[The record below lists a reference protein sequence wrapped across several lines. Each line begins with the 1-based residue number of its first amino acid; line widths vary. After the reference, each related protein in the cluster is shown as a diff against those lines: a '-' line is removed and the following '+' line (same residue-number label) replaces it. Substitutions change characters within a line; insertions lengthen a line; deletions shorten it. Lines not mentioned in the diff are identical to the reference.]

1 MPRKLLKGNSLADVN
16 PQLAEKWHPTKNGDL
31 SPFDVTTGSNKKV
44 WWKCKKGDDHEW
56 EASIK
61 NRSKGQG
68 CSVCRGFTIVPSNSF
83 AKLNPELARDWHP
96 TKNSNKT
103 PFNVGIGSV
112 KEVWWKCDKGENHE
126 WKAVIR
132 ERVSGGKKCPFCPKP
147 VRKPK
152 IGESLAEKRPELAKQ
167 WHPTK
172 NGDLTPHDFPLF
184 PKSREIIW
192 WKCNK
197 SDDHE
202 WQTSINNRA
211 VNSICPFCSGKRAFS
226 SNSLATLNPELAKQW
241 HPKKNGGLRPDNV
254 TEYSNKEVWWK
265 CDKEEDHEW
274 KVEISNRSNGTG
286 CPFCTGRKASS
297 SNSLATLNPEL
308 AKQWHPK
315 KNEDLTPNDVTVS
328 SNIIVWWKCKKG
340 DDHEWEA
347 SINNRSKGQGCS
359 VCRGFT
365 IVSSNSLAALQPEL
379 SQEWHP
385 IKNGD
390 LTPHHFSEHSGK
402 KVWWQCSQCNLEWK
416 ADIGNRSKG
425 VGCPNCAEH
434 GFNPDK
440 LAFFYIR
447 DLKVKNKRAI
457 KFGITNQ
464 LTGKRETK
472 QKRGL
477 DGSLE
482 TIFKIKTKGII
493 ALEIENRCKNI
504 YSRDGYLSKDELPD
518 GFTETIKYSEENLN
532 KIKSIVDE
540 VLTEKA
546 EKKK

>member
-1 MPRKLLKGNSLADVN
+1 MLNNIKVFINLPYSRKPPKGKSLAEVN
-16 PQLAEKWHPTKNGDL
+16 PELAKQWHSTKNGNL
-31 SPFDVTTGSNKKV
+31 TPFDVTTGSNEKV
-44 WWKCKKGDDHEW
+44 WWKCVKGDDHEW

-68 CSVCRGFTIVPSNSF
+68 CSVCRGFTIVPSNSL

-126 WKAVIR
+126 WKAAIR
-132 ERVSGGKKCPFCPKP
+132 ERVSGGKKCSFCPKP
-147 VRKPK
+147 VRKLK

-211 VNSICPFCSGKRAFS
+211 VNSICPFCSGKRASS

-254 TEYSNKEVWWK
+254 T
-265 CDKEEDHEW
+265 
-274 KVEISNRSNGTG
+274 
-286 CPFCTGRKASS
+286 
-297 SNSLATLNPEL
+297 
-308 AKQWHPK
+308 
-315 KNEDLTPNDVTVS
+315 
-328 SNIIVWWKCKKG
+328 
-340 DDHEWEA
+340 
-347 SINNRSKGQGCS
+347 
-359 VCRGFT
+359 
-365 IVSSNSLAALQPEL
+365 
-379 SQEWHP
+379 
-385 IKNGD
+385 
-390 LTPHHFSEHSGK
+390 EHSGK

-434 GFNPDK
+434 GFNPYK

-447 DLKVKNKRAI
+447 DVKVKKKRAI

-472 QKRGL
+472 QKRGV

-482 TIFKIKTKGII
+482 TIFKIKVKGHL
-493 ALEIENRCKNI
+493 AMSIENKCKII
-504 YSRDGYLSKDELPD
+504 YGRYGYLTKEELPD
-518 GFTETIKYSEENLN
+518 GFTETIKYSEESLN

-546 EKKK
+546 KKKN

>member
-1 MPRKLLKGNSLADVN
+1 MSRKPPKGKSLAELN
-16 PQLAEKWHPTKNGDL
+16 PELAKQWHTSKNGDL
-31 SPFDVTTGSNKKV
+31 TPSDFSYGSNKEV
-44 WWKCKKGDDHEW
+44 WWKCEKGEDHEW

-68 CSVCRGFTIVPSNSF
+68 CSVCRGFTIVPSNSL

-103 PFNVGIGSV
+103 PFNVGIGSG

-211 VNSICPFCSGKRAFS
+211 VNSICPFCSGKRA
-226 SNSLATLNPELAKQW
+226 
-241 HPKKNGGLRPDNV
+241 
-254 TEYSNKEVWWK
+254 
-265 CDKEEDHEW
+265 
-274 KVEISNRSNGTG
+274 
-286 CPFCTGRKASS
+286 SS

-328 SNIIVWWKCKKG
+328 SNIIVWWKCDKG
-340 DDHEWEA
+340 EDHEWEA

-365 IVSSNSLAALQPEL
+365 IVSSNSLATLQPEL

-385 IKNGD
+385 TKNGD

-402 KVWWQCSQCNLEWK
+402 KVWWKCSQCNLEWK

-447 DLKVKNKRAI
+447 DVKVKNKRSI

-518 GFTETIKYSEENLN
+518 GYTETIKYSEESLN